1 MMKGQVAARGDN
13 VSQGQMSLPK
23 GAGCSRQ
30 IVPEA
35 AEDTCVGE
43 GLSGK
48 RFLIDRGA
56 YAGQRGEGRNHLAHP
71 GEGEELPRGAGA
83 LL

>member
-1 MMKGQVAARGDN
+1 MCPRDRCPCPRGQAAA
-13 VSQGQMSLPK
+13 VKLSLK
-23 GAGCSRQ
+23 LLRICGG
-30 IVPEA
+30 
-35 AEDTCVGE
+35 GE